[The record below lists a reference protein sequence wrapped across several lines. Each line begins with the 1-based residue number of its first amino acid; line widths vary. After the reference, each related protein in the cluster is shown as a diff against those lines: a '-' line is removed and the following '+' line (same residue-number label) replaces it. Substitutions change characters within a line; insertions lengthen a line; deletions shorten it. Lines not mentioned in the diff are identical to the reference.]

1 MGINTITVDLG
12 ASGTKVYLC
21 ELKDQQFKLHELD
34 RFESFAYAKG
44 PLHFW
49 DVDRLF
55 ERIMETVRRV
65 RKSRSIASIGFDGW
79 GVDFVPLDE
88 HDNKLSDPLQYFA
101 MFKLSESIEKE
112 IQANRK
118 AITQAVPTQY
128 QPFNTVYQLIYF
140 KKENPE
146 WFSRIKKIVSIPSYL
161 AGRLAKR
168 YVYEFTHATTTQLYD
183 YQTRQWSEQ
192 IIHQLGFGQIFPEV
206 VNAGTVI
213 GEDHGMD
220 IILPATHDTA
230 SAYAAI
236 TSEPATTLNIS
247 LGTWCLNGIIL
258 KAQTIPANEI
268 EFNNYAVEGCYDND
282 LRILANTPGLLLWE
296 KAKKEIQ
303 EQLGKAITYKELEQM
318 ALESGNDDLAMD
330 VEQAENFTGN
340 HLLETIGSEIG
351 SQESGK
357 ILNAILN
364 GIAKR
369 IGQTKA
375 DMERLFNK
383 RLAQVHIIGGG
394 VNNRLLCNRI
404 AQATC
409 LPVKTHPSEGTTIGN
424 AMIQMLGTT
433 HIPSIPVMK
442 SIIDQSTAYKHY

>member
-65 RKSRSIASIGFDGW
+65 RKSCLIASIGFDGW

-88 HDNKLSDPLQYFA
+88 HDNKLSDPLQYFT

-303 EQLGKAITYKELEQM
+303 ERLGTAITYKELEQM